1 MKVVLIFLFSI
12 HLLMQGAFC
21 TLRSCSKEND
31 ANKVCRNEKSQN
43 YPIELKTTL
52 YLKEIVKINEEENSI
67 KMQMSFFNYWTD
79 STLSASKTTES

>member
-1 MKVVLIFLFSI
+1 
-12 HLLMQGAFC
+12 MQGAFC

-67 KMQMSFFNYWTD
+67 KM
-79 STLSASKTTES
+79 